1 MSLFLDIFL
10 LLISSSIILYYFL
23 LQHIR
28 KGWRYWVPQCF
39 AQGHLPRGR
48 GEEKDHIRKVSSGY
62 LDHSFERFHRTQTQ
76 RGHAKVNG
84 NFGKVTAKDLDDDL
98 ERYHLEA
105 LSGLKSKMESEIT
118 TDSFNDSF

>member
-1 MSLFLDIFL
+1 MQVLEYCTTFLCSTRGRVGDSGF
-10 LLISSSIILYYFL
+10 
-23 LQHIR
+23 HND
-28 KGWRYWVPQCF
+28 F
-39 AQGHLPRGR
+39 AQGYLPRGR
-48 GEEKDHIRKVSSGY
+48 GEEKDHIRKVSFRD
-62 LDHSFERFHRTQTQ
+62 LDHSFERFHRTQSQ
-76 RGHAKVNG
+76 RSYAKVNG